1 MVTSLLYQTSLGFSL
16 LPYLVHLY
24 IDIYSLVLIVLYSLT
39 AIIFE
44 FLQFI
49 SLPLFF
55 LSVLVYIVTV
65 GLREVCLRD

>member
-1 MVTSLLYQTSLGFSL
+1 MVTSLLYQTSLDFSL
-16 LPYLVHLY
+16 LPYLMYLY

-49 SLPLFF
+49 SLPFFF